1 MDVVSRRSDRAV
13 FTIRDDFDQARC
25 TDRYIDV
32 DKKATGDGDGGSV
45 PTSSAAPEFWGA
57 PGGTTAPAPVPALAA
72 LAALAAPAGPTIS
85 LSAQG
90 TSSSVQITF
99 LVFGECAETQ
109 PFLRRRPTRPHTSSG
124 NVECPVDWT
133 HPVLYST
140 LVARVHRW
148 IDLTRPRR
156 RGQ

>member
-72 LAALAAPAGPTIS
+72 LAALAAPAWVGAGHGQLLAAVAGGGAPR
-85 LSAQG
+85 A
-90 TSSSVQITF
+90 
-99 LVFGECAETQ
+99 
-109 PFLRRRPTRPHTSSG
+109 HT
-124 NVECPVDWT
+124 
-133 HPVLYST
+133 
-140 LVARVHRW
+140 VA
-148 IDLTRPRR
+148 
-156 RGQ
+156 